1 MPGSL
6 SEFAA
11 LATAIVSLAAAV
23 TYWLVYARR
32 AEKGPLGAAV
42 KTAST
47 GVLALGL
54 LAVLPGGWTWLIP
67 LGLALGALGD
77 LLLALG
83 GVGRFLAGV
92 AAFGLGHL
100 AYAGWFLIRSGE
112 IGFDGLSGAEI
123 AALAGLLALLAST
136 ELWLSPRTGTLRQ
149 PVRAYVGLIGLMGVA
164 AVLVPAHHGQG
175 GAAAGGGAFHPL
187 RPDAG
192 AAAFHGEGR
201 GHAVAARVDALAR
214 LLDRA
219 GADRGGGG
227 DAVAGQGLSGF
238 PTFSCPGK
246 AIRWE
251 EA

>member
-6 SEFAA
+6 SEIAA
-11 LATAIVSLAAAV
+11 LATAIVSLGAAV
-23 TYWLVYARR
+23 TYWLAYARR

-54 LAVLPGGWTWLIP
+54 MVVLPGGWSWLIP

-77 LLLALG
+77 LFLALG
-83 GVGRFLAGV
+83 GVARFLAGV

-136 ELWLSPRTGTLRQ
+136 ELWLAPRTGALRQ

-164 AVLVPAHHGQG
+164 AVLLPAHHGQDVLRL
-175 GAAAGGGAFHPL
+175 GAGLFIL
-187 RPDAG
+187 SDLML
-192 AAAFHGEGR
+192 
-201 GHAVAARVDALAR
+201 ALQ
-214 LLDRA
+214 LFVVK
-219 GADRGGGG
+219 
-227 DAVAGQGLSGF
+227 DAVTRSRLAMALWPAYWVGQVLIAVGAVMLWQVKG
-238 PTFSCPGK
+238 
-246 AIRWE
+246 
-251 EA
+251 